1 MTSSLS
7 NNGFRV
13 FLGLLNWGYTGLIIS
28 FVISNVVGATH
39 FIGDFFKSKKASKND
54 FEEKKYLDIAKTYK
68 DFPLASLPH
77 ALSDVLRDVLVA
89 FIIIELFSES
99 VFGSFDHSFRMLR
112 LPIMIIG
119 ASMSQV
125 FFNRISDYKKK
136 KIAIY
141 PLFKKLLITLSL
153 LSIAPF
159 TIIFFFGGDIFA
171 YTFGNNWYESGKLSE
186 IMAPWLMLNFIV
198 SPLSTIPLVFNKQ
211 RSFFI
216 IGLKRLVTSTLWFF
230 IFTSAI
236 SKRYGPALFRFSMG
250 FMVTSCYFNYH
261 SFLPQ

>member
-1 MTSSLS
+1 MKLRKHTKISLWP
-7 NNGFRV
+7 V
-13 FLGLLNWGYTGLIIS
+13 FL
-28 FVISNVVGATH
+28 TH
-39 FIGDFFKSKKASKND
+39 
-54 FEEKKYLDIAKTYK
+54 
-68 DFPLASLPH
+68 
-77 ALSDVLRDVLVA
+77 LSDVLRDVLVA

-186 IMAPWLMLNFIV
+186 IMAPWLMINFIV

-211 RSFFI
+211 RSFFLL
-216 IGLKRLVTSTLWFF
+216 GLCASLLQ
-230 IFTSAI
+230 
-236 SKRYGPALFRFSMG
+236 LFG
-250 FMVTSCYFNYH
+250 FLY
-261 SFLPQ
+261 LPQILESQSNQLYSVFQVVTWSQVGISIVILFYLNAIVKKHDYSLS